1 MRRLIIGTLIAVLFL
16 SFGLGS
22 ASLPSASFLP
32 AHRVEANAGTQWN
45 AAYFNNKTL
54 SGAPSLER
62 VDDKIDFNWG
72 EGSPDPAIN
81 PDNFSARWTKTVNFP
96 VGGRWVF
103 HVEADDSLNMW
114 IDTTLLVAGWDRGG
128 FWTYDAALDTL
139 TAGDHELKVEYK
151 EETAGARVKV
161 WWEGPGGTTTSGT
174 GRTCDATW
182 NGQYFDN
189 SDLSGGATITRT
201 DSRIDF
207 NWGGGSPDPAIDG
220 DTFSVRWTTTI
231 NFPEPGQW
239 RFYAGA
245 DDGIR
250 IFIDVTQILDEW
262 HGNPEGYRSYEADV
276 YSLTAGSHNVTV
288 EYFEDTG
295 NAGVQVCWEFISAS
309 GVGTGGGGVGET
321 TTAPPTPVPP
331 AVVYASVVGDPV
343 NVRTGPGRGNP
354 VMAQIPYNEDYL
366 VLAGVA
372 DLSWLLIQLHDG
384 REGWVSNDWVW
395 LYATNPDKN
404 MDTTGGGQPDF
415 VDDIPR
421 IDIEIAPPAYPPEN
435 DPLRNFLTGS
445 ATDTLN
451 LRDGPS
457 LGASRIIGSVPQN
470 AIFKVEAHNGNG
482 AWYLINYR
490 GIRGWVSGPYVRLLD
505 GYVRDLVVSSEVVAA
520 PPFGE
525 VFVPEDD
532 QGQPAV
538 TVRGRANS
546 NLKLRD
552 QPSIGIGE
560 QIGSVPQ
567 DSEFVISGRTS
578 NGSWYLIT
586 WDGQE
591 GWVNA
596 AYVIVFE
603 GTVSDIPIL

>member
-1 MRRLIIGTLIAVLFL
+1 M
-16 SFGLGS
+16 
-22 ASLPSASFLP
+22 
-32 AHRVEANAGTQWN
+32 
-45 AAYFNNKTL
+45 
-54 SGAPSLER
+54 
-62 VDDKIDFNWG
+62 
-72 EGSPDPAIN
+72 
-81 PDNFSARWTKTVNFP
+81 
-96 VGGRWVF
+96 
-103 HVEADDSLNMW
+103 
-114 IDTTLLVAGWDRGG
+114 
-128 FWTYDAALDTL
+128 
-139 TAGDHELKVEYK
+139 
-151 EETAGARVKV
+151 VK
-161 WWEGPGGTTTSGT
+161 
-174 GRTCDATW
+174 
-182 NGQYFDN
+182 
-189 SDLSGGATITRT
+189 
-201 DSRIDF
+201 
-207 NWGGGSPDPAIDG
+207 
-220 DTFSVRWTTTI
+220 
-231 NFPEPGQW
+231 
-239 RFYAGA
+239 
-245 DDGIR
+245 
-250 IFIDVTQILDEW
+250 
-262 HGNPEGYRSYEADV
+262 
-276 YSLTAGSHNVTV
+276 
-288 EYFEDTG
+288 
-295 NAGVQVCWEFISAS
+295 
-309 GVGTGGGGVGET
+309 
-321 TTAPPTPVPP
+321 
-331 AVVYASVVGDPV
+331 
-343 NVRTGPGRGNP
+343 
-354 VMAQIPYNEDYL
+354 IPYNEDYL
-366 VLAGVA
+366 VLAGVP
-372 DLSWLLIQLHDG
+372 DLSWLLIKLHDG

-435 DPLRNFLTGS
+435 DPLRTFLTGS

-470 AIFKVEAHNGNG
+470 AMFKVEAHNGNG

-490 GIRGWVSGPYVRLLD
+490 GIRGWVSGLYVRLLD

-538 TVRGRANS
+538 TVRGHANS

-552 QPSIGIGE
+552 QPSIGLGE

-596 AYVIVFE
+596 AYVIVIE
-603 GTVSDIPIL
+603 GTVPDIPIL